1 MKRLRRTIGN
11 DFLNF
16 KRKIGR
22 MFINNTILYI
32 HIYPR
37 LRVRPARRGP
47 TKTTRSGFPPRL
59 VIVVS
64 YVFIRV
70 LFFPYIPHTFGHKSE
85 QVAAR
90 VQTCER
96 MQTQTQI

>member
-37 LRVRPARRGP
+37 LRVRPARRVP
-47 TKTTRSGFPPRL
+47 TKASAPRSTAVRTGL
-59 VIVVS
+59 
-64 YVFIRV
+64 
-70 LFFPYIPHTFGHKSE
+70 GCD
-85 QVAAR
+85 AAACTESR
-90 VQTCER
+90 EA
-96 MQTQTQI
+96 